1 MTAISSSLSMGGQM
15 MATRIAKAASSGS
28 ISSTDQTALDT
39 ALDNIDGSLAS
50 STNAD
55 ATTGADMSSKVDSLI
70 QQQVSA
76 GTLTS
81 DQAAELQSLF
91 APGQQSAGAAPA
103 ATPSTGTD
111 ATQALTGTQAPHGV
125 HGHHHG
131 GGKGGALA
139 FLDSTSDTTDT
150 TDTSD
155 TTDPDTISGLTALA
169 DTGDTGITLPSA
181 DLGADAI
188 GTVSGSSSSASSDAT
203 SLDQKQLDAL
213 STFLQNLRS
222 SLPSATYGPG
232 GGDAS
237 GNSGLLVNMSA

>member
-15 MATRIAKAASSGS
+15 MAGRISKAASSGG

-39 ALDNIDGSLAS
+39 ALDNIDGSLATS
-50 STNAD
+50 AN
-55 ATTGADMSSKVDSLI
+55 ATTGSDMSGKVDSLI

-91 APGQQSAGAAPA
+91 APGQQSASAAPV
-103 ATPSTGTD
+103 ATPSTEPD
-111 ATQALTGTQAPHGV
+111 ATQALTGAQAPHGV

-155 TTDPDTISGLTALA
+155 TTDPDAISGLAALT
-169 DTGDTGITLPSA
+169 DTSDAGISLPSVTP
-181 DLGADAI
+181 GTDAI
-188 GTVSGSSSSASSDAT
+188 GTVNGSSSSSSSDT
-203 SLDQKQLDAL
+203 KSLDQKQLDAL

-222 SLPSATYGPG
+222 SLPSATYGSG
-232 GGDAS
+232 GADAS
-237 GNSGLLVNMSA
+237 GNSGMLVDMSV